1 MNEMRKLINIVEDS
15 PNEYS
20 FKTEIENPYYDPADE
35 TSEDIVSVR
44 VYFIVEG
51 VNAPATEFE
60 PPEYEEYVITRVLD
74 LDNNRKIEI
83 ERLPEQTI
91 KMLEDMAVFHFKK
104 MKDSL
109 YE

>member
-1 MNEMRKLINIVEDS
+1 MNQMRKFINIIENA

-35 TSEDIVSVR
+35 SSDEIVSVM
-44 VYFIVEG
+44 VYFVIEG

-60 PPEYEEYVITRVLD
+60 PPEYEEYVITRIID
-74 LDNNRKIEI
+74 IDNEREIEI
-83 ERLPEQTI
+83 KKLPEKTLN
-91 KMLEDMAVFHFKK
+91 MLEDMAVYHYKK
-104 MKDSL
+104 MKNSF